1 MRSLAAIILA
11 VALAAAAF
19 ADDNNAPK
27 KKDDPS
33 QIGNRDVGKGINF
46 YSLEKEIALGK
57 QLAEEVTRQSKVVNE
72 PLIAEY
78 VNRLGQNLARNS
90 DAKVPFSFQVIE
102 GEEPNAF
109 AFPGGFVF
117 VYTGLIKLADEED
130 EFAGAVA
137 HEIAHVAARHMTRQA
152 TKSQIA
158 NLATIPLSVL
168 FGGIAGIAARQ
179 GAGVA
184 IPTMFL
190 KFSRADESEADYLG
204 TQYMYAAGYDPTGA
218 VSIFEKIES
227 LSKAKPG
234 VMAHIFSTHP
244 MDADRIQKTQK
255 EIQRIL
261 PSREEYVVSTSE
273 YRGMR
278 ERLIGLDHR
287 VKHDAKD
294 GRPTLRRTP
303 GDGATPGEKQ
313 DPDERPTIRRRELVE

>member
-1 MRSLAAIILA
+1 MRSLAAIILTVVLA
-11 VALAAAAF
+11 VAVF
-19 ADDNNAPK
+19 ADDNKAPR

-33 QIGNRDVGKGINF
+33 QIGNRDVGKGVNF

-57 QLAEEVTRQSKVVNE
+57 QLAEEVTRQSKVVDD

-90 DAKVPFSFQVIE
+90 DAKVPFSFQVIQ
-102 GEEPNAF
+102 GDEPNAF

-130 EFAGAVA
+130 ECAGAVA

-168 FGGIAGIAARQ
+168 FGGIAGMAARQ
-179 GAGVA
+179 GTGVA

-204 TQYMYAAGYDPTGA
+204 TQYMYAAGYDPMGA

-227 LSKAKPG
+227 LSKVKPG

-261 PSREEYVVSTSE
+261 PAREEYVVSTSE
-273 YRGMR
+273 YRAMR
-278 ERLIGLDHR
+278 ERLIGIDQR
-287 VKHDAKD
+287 VKKEEQD

-303 GDGATPGEKQ
+303 GDGTTPGEKQ